1 MTTIIII
8 QALTCIVLFITV
20 LKLICKNKNLLETVG
35 VYKGKESYRE
45 SETPL
50 YNLYIDKEL
59 ILKDC
64 ISWSLSD
71 LDTGRKLSVKA
82 KDSFMTCYTHGIE
95 IQFVKTEKHT
105 YKVDQSVKETT

>member
-8 QALTCIVLFITV
+8 QALTCMVLFITV
-20 LKLICKNKNLLETVG
+20 FKLIRKNKDLLETVG
-35 VYKGKESYRE
+35 NYKRWEFYRE
-45 SETPL
+45 NEPPL

-59 ILKDC
+59 ILKNC
-64 ISWSLSD
+64 ISWSLTDS
-71 LDTGRKLSVKA
+71 DTGRKLNVKA
-82 KDSFMTCYTHGIE
+82 KDSFLTCYTQGNE